1 MCGRN
6 SRMFSSFSFRC
17 CLVVKRAHL
26 IFCISHIRW
35 KLLQFPRF
43 YPPNEIKSIIISRGV
58 HLQFFVFARRWNLQ
72 PADIWYSVY
81 NWIEFKCYVHR
92 PYATSGLQLYSYRRR
107 RSRRNIQIRNM
118 RLMFPFRIFS
128 PGNVQFGRKVF
139 EFILMTTRMN
149 YAAIVCHT
157 HTCCVFFLPLLP
169 CTSMHPTRNSNNN

>member
-1 MCGRN
+1 MRKTRQLLLRTFKSLNYLWNECLKGNVWAMCGRN

-81 NWIEFKCYVHR
+81 NWIEFKCYVHQV
-92 PYATSGLQLYSYRRR
+92 PVHMPPLGSSY
-107 RSRRNIQIRNM
+107 
-118 RLMFPFRIFS
+118 
-128 PGNVQFGRKVF
+128 
-139 EFILMTTRMN
+139 T
-149 YAAIVCHT
+149 AIDDTGVGEIYKSVT
-157 HTCCVFFLPLLP
+157 WD
-169 CTSMHPTRNSNNN
+169 